1 MAINDIIG
9 AYIEAKQTETAAKK
23 QAEMMKKLIVEHA
36 GNNDNFTTD
45 MYTVILKTTTSTRLD
60 TKALY
65 SDFPDIKDTY
75 GKTTTS
81 VSVDAVKTAKEGK
94 KSA

>member
-1 MAINDIIG
+1 MTINDIIS
-9 AYIEAKQTETAAKK
+9 AYIESKQAETAAKK

-36 GNNDNFTTD
+36 GNSDNFTTD
-45 MYTVILKTTTSTRLD
+45 KYTVILKTTTSTRLD

-75 GKTTTS
+75 GKTSTS
-81 VSVDAVKTAKEGK
+81 VSVDAVETAKTGK

>member
-1 MAINDIIG
+1 MSIDDIITT
-9 AYIEAKQTETAAKK
+9 YIQAKETETAAKK
-23 QAEMMKKLIVEHA
+23 QAEMMKKLIVDYA
-36 GNNDNFTTD
+36 GNNDNFKTD
-45 MYTVILKTTTSTRLD
+45 KYTVILKTTTSTRLD

-75 GKTTTS
+75 GKTSTS
-81 VSVDAVKTAKEGK
+81 VSVDAVETAQEDK